1 MRTQKS
7 LLRTLKLV
15 PFVTVPY
22 YPLLSPYYP
31 KYSPADRSFL
41 FHLVSQRVLSFVSI
55 GRQRLSQCNLTEAK
69 EATTVK
75 ERAYGL

>member
-22 YPLLSPYYP
+22 FSYFSISVPYFYFLQNSLLMW
-31 KYSPADRSFL
+31 
-41 FHLVSQRVLSFVSI
+41 
-55 GRQRLSQCNLTEAK
+55 
-69 EATTVK
+69 
-75 ERAYGL
+75 